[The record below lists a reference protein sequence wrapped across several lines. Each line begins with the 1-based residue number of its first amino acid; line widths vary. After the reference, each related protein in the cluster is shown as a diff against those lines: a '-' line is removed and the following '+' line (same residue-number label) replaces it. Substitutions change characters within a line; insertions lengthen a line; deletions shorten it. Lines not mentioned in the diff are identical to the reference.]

1 MYIYIEKERMRP
13 LGMRERREDRK
24 RRVAIATRCTVG
36 QIYSSDYSN

>member
-24 RRVAIATRCTVG
+24 RRVAIATVG